1 MLTKLL
7 VDNVLV
13 NSLAR
18 VKYINSIIHYE
29 IELNNIIKECN

>member
-13 NSLAR
+13 SSLAR
-18 VKYINSIIHYE
+18 VKYINNIIHSE
-29 IELNNIIKECN
+29 IGLNNIIKEFN